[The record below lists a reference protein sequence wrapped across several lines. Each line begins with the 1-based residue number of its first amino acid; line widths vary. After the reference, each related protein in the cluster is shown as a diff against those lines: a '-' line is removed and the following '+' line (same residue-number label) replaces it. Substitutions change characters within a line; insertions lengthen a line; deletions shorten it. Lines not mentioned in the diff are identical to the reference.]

1 MKDRLEGID
10 PGPVR
15 FGGTGWRTVR
25 SSWALMSN
33 ENPLID
39 PESCEMTVRDSFA
52 FQAKCGRVLVLRPQG
67 CMPAVRRPLTAQR
80 MRARVP

>member
-1 MKDRLEGID
+1 MKDRLAGID

-33 ENPLID
+33 EKPLID
-39 PESCEMTVRDSFA
+39 PESCEMTVLGYTFNV
-52 FQAKCGRVLVLRPQG
+52 C
-67 CMPAVRRPLTAQR
+67 RRLST
-80 MRARVP
+80 